1 MTTRHRTNMESCVKN
16 VVAALRK
23 TRAVKAVIL
32 FGSYARGEQKPLS
45 DIDICVVTEQ
55 TISDALKANI
65 ASLASEKVELSFFWD
80 LPPMVRYNVLR
91 DGKMLLSRDR
101 EFMHDA
107 VVATMSEYLDF
118 QHIIKRNLARVFGT

>member
-1 MTTRHRTNMESCVKN
+1 MESQAKK

-23 TRAVKAVIL
+23 ARAVKAVIL

-45 DIDICVVTEQ
+45 DIDLCIVTEKN
-55 TISDALKANI
+55 ISDTFKANI
-65 ASLASEKVELSFFWD
+65 ASLASKQVELSFFWD

>member
-1 MTTRHRTNMESCVKN
+1 
-16 VVAALRK
+16 
-23 TRAVKAVIL
+23 VKAVIL

-65 ASLASEKVELSFFWD
+65 ASLASEQVELSFFWD